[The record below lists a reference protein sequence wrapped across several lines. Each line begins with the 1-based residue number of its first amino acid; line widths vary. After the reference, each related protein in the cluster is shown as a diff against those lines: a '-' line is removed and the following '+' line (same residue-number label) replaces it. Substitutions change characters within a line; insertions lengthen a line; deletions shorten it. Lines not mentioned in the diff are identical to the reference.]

1 MEFCAWPGR
10 FMSIARELIQVGG
23 WNHIPALTHHGRA
36 SQRGYLPGALNIIV
50 QILSIRRVTARTK
63 AWICSL
69 RASTVHRSCN
79 ARTYAQ
85 QCSYFETRGR
95 YVLDEALKHQEEGM
109 PITNSKPAC
118 YWLEGLSG
126 PCKHQKGV
134 LLGSR
139 TKMPPISVCRR
150 VAATRK
156 PLNDDIEVIEP
167 ACLWS
172 IIIVNQYTRISK
184 MSDQKE
190 KSVTGNKNQWKK
202 KISVTENGYFF

>member
-1 MEFCAWPGR
+1 MGEHHKEDTCQEHWTSLYRYWA
-10 FMSIARELIQVGG
+10 SGG
-23 WNHIPALTHHGRA
+23 WLPGPRHGYA
-36 SQRGYLPGALNIIV
+36 VCEHQRGA
-50 QILSIRRVTARTK
+50 
-63 AWICSL
+63 
-69 RASTVHRSCN
+69 CN

-190 KSVTGNKNQWKK
+190 KSVTENKNQSKK
-202 KISVTENGYFF
+202 